1 MKILI
6 IGAGKMGQA
15 ILSSWLSKKF
25 NFKISITVVEI
36 DYKKIKSLKLR
47 FPKISISNEIPMKWK
62 GNLILISIKPQAF
75 LNISKNFNEKAI
87 STNIL
92 ISIMAGIKL
101 DKLQKYININTIYIR
116 AMPNLASLIGKG
128 VTGMFSKKS
137 INKKNKVIIEDLFL
151 SLGKVYWLKSE
162 KLFDP
167 LTAISGSG
175 PAYYFLFFLT
185 MINAAKKFGFSNRVS
200 KEIVLNTAE
209 GAIEVFKDKG
219 NLEKLILDVASPG
232 GTTEAA
238 LKILS
243 KGKPNLITI
252 LNKAI
257 LEANDRSK
265 NLGENAT

>member
-1 MKILI
+1 
-6 IGAGKMGQA
+6 
-15 ILSSWLSKKF
+15 
-25 NFKISITVVEI
+25 
-36 DYKKIKSLKLR
+36 
-47 FPKISISNEIPMKWK
+47 
-62 GNLILISIKPQAF
+62 
-75 LNISKNFNEKAI
+75 
-87 STNIL
+87 
-92 ISIMAGIKL
+92 
-101 DKLQKYININTIYIR
+101 
-116 AMPNLASLIGKG
+116 
-128 VTGMFSKKS
+128 
-137 INKKNKVIIEDLFL
+137 
-151 SLGKVYWLKSE
+151 
-162 KLFDP
+162 
-167 LTAISGSG
+167 
-175 PAYYFLFFLT
+175 